1 MDWAIL
7 NDRGKEKGKTA
18 LDMSSLQQV
27 VSYQSMQQLKIKRL
41 LQISGS
47 TLSGLLLAL
56 AFASGGVKLIL
67 LAGCVMLVL
76 SAILAFAKRP
86 LSSAYI
92 LLWSMT
98 LMLTA
103 LAFYS
108 GGIRDLA
115 VLGFPGVLVFAAI
128 LGDLSLFISLLVA
141 ILLSCCALVSLDIT
155 GWYQPHIPQTGW
167 NSLVYVSV
175 ILSVSGFCVYL
186 LSRDLH
192 RLMKALQQENIRVH
206 ESQVELIRLTQ
217 HDALTG
223 LPNRT
228 TAEAAFKQLLAECQ
242 QRGERLAL
250 LFLDLDYFK
259 PVNDA
264 LGHSAGDLLL
274 QQLAQRLRQD
284 MGPRDYICRFGGDE
298 FLLLLP
304 GLVTDAEIIS
314 RAECVLLQ
322 TSQHFQLMQTQ
333 VEISGSVGIAVVPR
347 DGVDFAPL
355 LKRADMAMFQ
365 AKSSGRNIWRF
376 YDEVMNK
383 ANVDKFNLLQKLR
396 VALKEQQFQ
405 LYYQP
410 KINLHTGQIDSAEAL
425 VRWPQADGSFI
436 APQDFI
442 GLCEESGLIN
452 ELGYWVLAEAC
463 KACRRWQLNGFPE
476 LTIAVNLS
484 FVQFRDG
491 LLEAKVQQAL
501 REAQLPAAALELEL
515 TESLLIGEGDNI
527 SRQLAQLGGLGVSF
541 AIDDF
546 GTGYSN
552 LGYLRR
558 FNATTLKIDKSF
570 IHSLCMSD
578 RDEPLVQAIIQMGHS
593 LGLKIVAEGVEDEA
607 TLERLQQLG
616 CDSAQGYYWSKPVA
630 EAEFIKLLMSRRQ

>member
-1 MDWAIL
+1 MD
-7 NDRGKEKGKTA
+7 NSEF
-18 LDMSSLQQV
+18 QQI

-41 LQISGS
+41 LQISSS
-47 TLSGLLLAL
+47 TLAGLLVAL
-56 AFASGGVKLIL
+56 VFASGGVKLIL
-67 LAGCVMLVL
+67 LAGCGCLVL
-76 SAILAFAKRP
+76 SAILAFLKRP
-86 LSSAYI
+86 LSSAYL

-98 LMLTA
+98 VMLAA
-103 LAFYS
+103 LSFYS

-128 LGDLSLFISLLVA
+128 LGDLSLFVSLLVA
-141 ILLSCCALVSLDIT
+141 ILLSCCALVSLDIY
-155 GWYQPHIPQTGW
+155 GLYIPHIPQTGW

-175 ILSVSGFCVYL
+175 IISVSGFSVYL

-192 RLMKALQQENIRVH
+192 RLMKALQLENTRVR
-206 ESQVELIRLTQ
+206 ESQIELVRLTQ

-228 TAEAAFKQLLAECQ
+228 TAAPMFKQLLTECQ
-242 QRGERLAL
+242 QRSERLVL

-274 QQLAQRLRQD
+274 QQLADRLRNE
-284 MGPRDYICRFGGDE
+284 MGERDYLCRFGGDE
-298 FLLLLP
+298 FLFLLP
-304 GLVTDAEIIS
+304 GISTDAEVIH
-314 RAECVLLQ
+314 RAEKILQQ
-322 TSQHFQLMQTQ
+322 TSRHFQLLQTQ
-333 VEISGSVGIAVVPR
+333 VEISGSVGISVVPR
-347 DGVDFAPL
+347 DGVEFAPL

-376 YDEVMNK
+376 YDEAMDR

-396 VALKEQQFQ
+396 VALKEHQFK

-410 KINLHTGQIDSAEAL
+410 KVNLRTGAIESAEAL
-425 VRWPQADGSFI
+425 VRWPQSDGSFI

-442 GLCEESGLIN
+442 SLCEESGLIN
-452 ELGYWVLAEAC
+452 ELGHWVLMEAC
-463 KACRRWQLNGFPE
+463 QACRRWQIQGYPE
-476 LTIAVNLS
+476 MTIAVNLS

-491 LLEAKVQQAL
+491 LLEGKVQQAL
-501 REAQLPAAALELEL
+501 REAQLAASSLELEL

-527 SRQLAQLGGLGVSF
+527 SQQLAQLGALGVAF

-578 RDEPLVQAIIQMGHS
+578 RDEPLVHAIIQMGHS
-593 LGLKIVAEGVEDEA
+593 LGLKIVAEGVEDAA
-607 TLERLQQLG
+607 TVERLKALD
-616 CDSAQGYYWSKPVA
+616 CDGAQGYFWSKPVA
-630 EAEFIKLLMSRRQ
+630 ESDFLRLLARRSRLQ

>member
-1 MDWAIL
+1 MDIS
-7 NDRGKEKGKTA
+7 EF
-18 LDMSSLQQV
+18 QQI

-47 TLSGLLLAL
+47 TLAGLLLAL
-56 AFASGGVKLIL
+56 VFASGGVKLIL
-67 LAGCVMLVL
+67 LAGCGCLVV
-76 SAILAFAKRP
+76 SGALAFVQKP

-98 LMLTA
+98 CMLTA

-128 LGDLSLFISLLVA
+128 LGDLSLFVSLLIA
-141 ILLSCCALVSLDIT
+141 ILLSCCALVSLDIL
-155 GWYQPHIPQTGW
+155 GFYVPHVPVTGW
-167 NSLVYVSV
+167 NSLVYASV
-175 ILSVSGFCVYL
+175 IFSVSGFSVYL

-192 RLMKALQQENIRVH
+192 RLMKALQLENTRVR
-206 ESQVELIRLTQ
+206 ESQTELVRLTQ

-228 TAEAAFKQLLAECQ
+228 TAAPMFKQLLTECQ
-242 QRGERLAL
+242 QRSERLVL

-274 QQLAQRLRQD
+274 QQLADRLRQE
-284 MGPRDYICRFGGDE
+284 MTPRDYICRFGGDE
-298 FLLLLP
+298 FLFLLP
-304 GLVTDAEIIS
+304 GITTDAEIIG
-314 RAECVLLQ
+314 RAERILLQ
-322 TSQHFQLMQTQ
+322 TSRHFQLLQTQ
-333 VEISGSVGIAVVPR
+333 VEISGSVGISVVPR

-365 AKSSGRNIWRF
+365 AKTSGRNIWRF
-376 YDEVMNK
+376 YDEAMDK

-410 KINLHTGQIDSAEAL
+410 KINLVTGQIDSAEAL
-425 VRWPQADGSFI
+425 VRWPQRDGSFI
-436 APQDFI
+436 PPQDFI

-452 ELGYWVLAEAC
+452 ELGHWVLTEAC
-463 KACRRWQLNGFPE
+463 KACRRWQLQGYSE

-491 LLEAKVQQAL
+491 LLEHKVQEAL
-501 REAQLPAAALELEL
+501 REAQLSASALELEL

-527 SRQLAQLGGLGVSF
+527 SQQLAQLGALGVAF

-578 RDEPLVQAIIQMGHS
+578 RDEPLVHAIIQMGHS
-593 LGLKIVAEGVEDEA
+593 LGLKIVAEGVEDAA
-607 TLERLQQLG
+607 TVARLVALG
-616 CDSAQGYYWSKPVA
+616 CDCAQGYYWSKPVA
-630 EAEFIKLLMSRRQ
+630 EADFLRLLPSR

>member
-1 MDWAIL
+1 MDIE
-7 NDRGKEKGKTA
+7 R
-18 LDMSSLQQV
+18 QQPV
-27 VSYQSMQQLKIKRL
+27 VSFQSMQQLKIKRL

-47 TLSGLLLAL
+47 TLSGLLFAL
-56 AFASGGVKLIL
+56 AFASGGVKLII
-67 LAGCVMLVL
+67 LAGSVMLVL
-76 SAILAFAKRP
+76 SAILAFRQRP

-98 LMLTA
+98 LMLIS

-108 GGIRDLA
+108 GGIRDIA

-128 LGDLSLFISLLVA
+128 LGDLSLFVSLLIA
-141 ILLSCCALVSLDIT
+141 ILLSCAALVSFDII
-155 GWYQPHIPQTGW
+155 GWYQPNIPATGW
-167 NSLVYVSV
+167 HTLVYVAV
-175 ILSVSGFCVYL
+175 IFCVSGFSVYL

-192 RLMKALQQENIRVH
+192 RLMKALGQENIRV
-206 ESQVELIRLTQ
+206 SQSEAELIRLTQ
-217 HDALTG
+217 HDVLTG

-228 TAEAAFKQLLAECQ
+228 LAEPMFQQLFMQCQ
-242 QRGERLAL
+242 QRSERLVL
-250 LFLDLDYFK
+250 MFLDLDYFK

-274 QQLAQRLRQD
+274 QQLAERLRQEMAPGD
-284 MGPRDYICRFGGDE
+284 FLCRFGGDE
-298 FLLLLP
+298 FLFLLP
-304 GLVTDAEIIS
+304 GIVTDVEVIRKAERIL
-314 RAECVLLQ
+314 EQ
-322 TSQHFQLMQTQ
+322 TRQHFELLQTQ
-333 VEISGSVGIAVVPR
+333 VEISGSVGISVVPR
-347 DGVDFAPL
+347 DGVEFASL

-376 YDEVMNK
+376 YDDAMDK

-396 VALKEQQFQ
+396 VGLKEQQFQ

-410 KINLHTGQIDSAEAL
+410 KVNLLTGEIESAEAL

-452 ELGYWVLAEAC
+452 DLGFWVMTEAC
-463 KACRRWQLNGFPE
+463 QACRRWQLQGFPA
-476 LTIAVNLS
+476 LTVAVNLS

-491 LLEAKVQQAL
+491 TLEAKVQQAL
-501 REAQLPAAALELEL
+501 REAQLTASALELEL

-527 SRQLAQLGGLGVSF
+527 SQQLAQLGALGVSF

-558 FNATTLKIDKSF
+558 FNATTLKIDRSF

-578 RDEPLVQAIIQMGHS
+578 RDGPLVQAIIQMGHS
-593 LGLKIVAEGVEDEA
+593 LGLKIVAEGVEDAA
-607 TLERLQQLG
+607 TVERLKLLG
-616 CDSAQGYYWSKPVA
+616 CDSAQGFYWSKPVI
-630 EAEFIKLLMSRRQ
+630 ESEFVKLLRCRS

>member
-1 MDWAIL
+1 MDI
-7 NDRGKEKGKTA
+7 G
-18 LDMSSLQQV
+18 SLQQV
-27 VSYQSMQQLKIKRL
+27 VSYQSMQQLRIKRL

-56 AFASGGVKLIL
+56 VFASGGVKLII
-67 LAGCVMLVL
+67 LAGCVALVL
-76 SAILAFAKRP
+76 SAILAFYQYP

-115 VLGFPGVLVFAAI
+115 VLGYPGVLVFAAI
-128 LGDLSLFISLLVA
+128 LGDLSLFVSLLAA
-141 ILLSCCALVSLDIT
+141 ILLSCCALVSLDIY
-155 GWYQPHIPQTGW
+155 GWYHPHIPKTAW
-167 NSLVYVSV
+167 NSLVYVAV
-175 ILSVSGFCVYL
+175 ILSVSGFSVFL

-206 ESQVELIRLTQ
+206 ESQNELIRLTQ
-217 HDALTG
+217 HDGLTG

-228 TAEAAFKQLLAECQ
+228 TAEPTFKQLLGECQ
-242 QRGERLAL
+242 LRGERLVV

-274 QQLAQRLRQD
+274 QQLAERLRKELA
-284 MGPRDYICRFGGDE
+284 PRDYLCRFGGDE
-298 FLLLLP
+298 FLMLLP
-304 GLVTDAEIIS
+304 GIGSDTEVIS
-314 RAECVLLQ
+314 RAERILRQ

-333 VEISGSVGIAVVPR
+333 VEISGSLGISVVPR
-347 DGVDFAPL
+347 DGVDFASL

-365 AKSSGRNIWRF
+365 AKTSGRNIWRF
-376 YDEVMNK
+376 YDEIMDK

-396 VALKEQQFQ
+396 GALKESQFQ

-410 KINLHTGQIDSAEAL
+410 KINLQTGQIDSAEAL
-425 VRWPQADGSFI
+425 VRWPQTDGSFI

-452 ELGYWVLAEAC
+452 ELGYWVLVEAC
-463 KACRRWQLNGFPE
+463 KACRRWQLQGFTE
-476 LTIAVNLS
+476 MTIAVNLS

-501 REAQLPAAALELEL
+501 REAELPATALELEL

-527 SRQLAQLGGLGVSF
+527 SLQLAQLGTLGVSF

-570 IHSLCMSD
+570 IHSLCISD
-578 RDEPLVQAIIQMGHS
+578 RDEPLVHAIIQMGHS
-593 LGLKIVAEGVEDEA
+593 LGLKIVAEGVEDAA
-607 TLERLQQLG
+607 TVARLTELS
-616 CDSAQGYYWSKPVA
+616 CDSAQGYFWSKPVA
-630 EAEFIKLLMSRRQ
+630 EVEFINFLVSRRQGGS